1 MQVPTVTLAITLLLV
16 TTANPLAA
24 QQAQDSNIWIAAGL
38 GAGWSRVHCDI
49 CEGGRKFGPAVNLG
63 VGGSFGKHLAIGVE
77 VGGWRKKE
85 ESLTRQFVTASAV
98 VYWYPARSSKRYFL
112 KGGLGA
118 VTYKADDISGGDDED
133 AEPFKSN
140 AFGAQI
146 GVGYKFHIT
155 RAVTLSP
162 YLTFTGSFKADLKQG
177 NTTATSVNLTLV
189 QFGLAVGW
197 H

>member
-1 MQVPTVTLAITLLLV
+1 MQVPTVTLAMTLLLV
-16 TTANPLAA
+16 TIASPLAS
-24 QQAQDSNIWIAAGL
+24 QQAQDRAIWIAGGL

-49 CEGGRKFGPAVNLG
+49 CEGGRKFGPAGYLG
-63 VGGSFGKHLAIGVE
+63 IGGSFGRHLAIGLE
-77 VGGWRKKE
+77 VGGWRKRE
-85 ESLTRQFVTASAV
+85 ESLTRQFVTANAV
-98 VYWYPARSSKRYFL
+98 VYWYPAQDSKRYFL
-112 KGGLGA
+112 KGGLGG
-118 VTYKADDISGGDDED
+118 VTYKADDISTGDEED

-140 AFGAQI
+140 ALGAQI
-146 GVGYKFHIT
+146 GVGYKFYIT

-177 NTTATSVNLTLV
+177 NTTITSVNLTLV